1 MTLSFPYPLVKTQ
14 WLAQHIGDK
23 NVRIIDSS
31 WRLPGATDSGAQAY
45 AERHIPGAVFF
56 DLDQISDK
64 STSLPHMLP
73 SRAQFELAV
82 GELGIS
88 AGDHVIVYDDAGIF
102 SAARVWWTFRAMG
115 HRNVS
120 VLDGGLPKW
129 LAEGRLTTSK
139 ITPVTNVD
147 YASDEPLAQATNAA
161 DVKTGLGREDV
172 VVIDARPVDRFFARA
187 PEPRPGLRSGHMPG
201 ARNLPHSSLLSKDGT
216 MLGVDDM
223 KRLFAG
229 LGVTPDRL
237 VITSCGSGVT
247 AAVLTLALETLGHTG
262 HALYD
267 GSWAEWGIAGN
278 DPDKFPVATG

>member
-1 MTLSFPYPLVKTQ
+1 MTLSFPYPLVKTL

-31 WRLPGATDSGAQAY
+31 WRLPGAADSGAQAY
-45 AERHIPGAVFF
+45 ADRHIPGAVFF
-56 DLDQISDK
+56 DLDEISDK

-82 GELGIS
+82 GELGVS
-88 AGDHVIVYDDAGIF
+88 QNDRVIVYDDAGIF

-115 HRNVS
+115 HRDVS

-129 LAEGRLTTSK
+129 LAEGRPTTSQ
-139 ITPVTNVD
+139 ITPVKKVK
-147 YASDEPLAQATNAA
+147 YAAGEPLAQAAPAA
-161 DVKTGLGREDV
+161 DVNAALDRDDV
-172 VVIDARPVDRFFARA
+172 VVIDARPRDRFFGRA

-201 ARNLPHSSLLSKDGT
+201 AGNLPHSALLAKDGT

-223 KRLFAG
+223 KPLFAG
-229 LGVTPDRL
+229 LGVSPDRL

-247 AAVLTLALETLGHTG
+247 AAVLTLALEALGHQR

-278 DPDKFPVATG
+278 DPDKFPVAAG